1 MGAPA
6 VVSGRMKDNACSW
19 QLRAPY
25 RIALCALAL
34 ATIMM
39 VTCNLTKD
47 IPSLPESDASTDM
60 QILMQVQEDMEAADD
75 DSSFLYNQGSS
86 SLRNQDGV
94 KKFFK
99 KQIDT
104 ALTKMAKGKTGAAKK
119 TKINAKRVKAN
130 DASKATMQKALQAAA
145 NAKIEAMAQQRKAI
159 RAASRAKEAAAKAA
173 NAPMNKRGHDIV
185 KKAQNTARDS
195 AMAVEAAK
203 AAVRNLMRKKAK
215 ASKAILDAA
224 GGKYSKDTGFQGQG
238 GYFGAALKTAFHNG
252 QLTERLKYRDWKK
265 KTVMASAKL
274 AFKKGE
280 KEGFRKGFKKGEKR
294 GEKKELPKAVKKAQ
308 KVLLSKAK
316 AQRKAKALK
325 KKSKQK
331 AALKAAAKKEAS
343 KVRKKVL
350 RAAKRKEASAAVVE
364 FFDDENEDEF
374 VADTEEGL
382 DSD

>member
-104 ALTKMAKGKTGAAKK
+104 ALTKMAKGKTGVAKK

-203 AAVRNLMRKKAK
+203 AAVRTLMRKKAK

-224 GGKYSKDTGFQGQG
+224 GGKYMKETGYQGQG

-252 QLTERLKYRDWKK
+252 QLSERLKYRDWKK
-265 KTVMASAKL
+265 STVRASATL
-274 AFKKGE
+274 AFKRGE
-280 KEGFRKGFKKGEKR
+280 KTGFQKGFVKGEKR
-294 GEKKELPKAVKKAQ
+294 GEIKVLPKAVRKAEHLLAKRKKAIE
-308 KVLLSKAK
+308 KIAK
-316 AQRKAKALK
+316 RR
-325 KKSKQK
+325 KKSEKA
-331 AALKAAAKKEAS
+331 AALKAAVAKEAD
-343 KVRKKVL
+343 KVRKKLKVTRTSASESESAL
-350 RAAKRKEASAAVVE
+350 KEFSE
-364 FFDDENEDEF
+364 EEEEDLEN
-374 VADTEEGL
+374 
-382 DSD
+382 

>member
-224 GGKYSKDTGFQGQG
+224 GGKYMKETGYQVS
-238 GYFGAALKTAFHNG
+238 
-252 QLTERLKYRDWKK
+252 RL
-265 KTVMASAKL
+265 
-274 AFKKGE
+274 
-280 KEGFRKGFKKGEKR
+280 
-294 GEKKELPKAVKKAQ
+294 
-308 KVLLSKAK
+308 
-316 AQRKAKALK
+316 
-325 KKSKQK
+325 
-331 AALKAAAKKEAS
+331 
-343 KVRKKVL
+343 
-350 RAAKRKEASAAVVE
+350 
-364 FFDDENEDEF
+364 
-374 VADTEEGL
+374 EEI
-382 DSD
+382 DSESI

>member
-104 ALTKMAKGKTGAAKK
+104 ALTKMAKGKTGVAKK

-203 AAVRNLMRKKAK
+203 AAVRTLIRKKAK

-224 GGKYSKDTGFQGQG
+224 GGKYMKETGYQGQG

-252 QLTERLKYRDWKK
+252 QLSERLKYRDWKK
-265 KTVMASAKL
+265 STVRASATL
-274 AFKKGE
+274 AFKRGE
-280 KEGFRKGFKKGEKR
+280 KTGFQKGFVKGEKR
-294 GEKKELPKAVKKAQ
+294 GEIKVLPHAVRKAEHLLAKRKKAIE
-308 KVLLSKAK
+308 KIAK
-316 AQRKAKALK
+316 RR
-325 KKSKQK
+325 KKSQK
-331 AALKAAAKKEAS
+331 AAALKAAVAKEAD
-343 KVRKKVL
+343 KVRKKLKVTRTSASESESAL
-350 RAAKRKEASAAVVE
+350 KEFSE
-364 FFDDENEDEF
+364 EEEEDLEN
-374 VADTEEGL
+374 
-382 DSD
+382 

>member
-1 MGAPA
+1 MG
-6 VVSGRMKDNACSW
+6 
-19 QLRAPY
+19 
-25 RIALCALAL
+25 
-34 ATIMM
+34 
-39 VTCNLTKD
+39 
-47 IPSLPESDASTDM
+47 
-60 QILMQVQEDMEAADD
+60 
-75 DSSFLYNQGSS
+75 
-86 SLRNQDGV
+86 

-104 ALTKMAKGKTGAAKK
+104 ALTKMAKGKTGVAKK

-173 NAPMNKRGHDIV
+173 NVPMNKRGHEIV
-185 KKAQNTARDS
+185 KRAQNTARDS
-195 AMAVEAAK
+195 ALAVQAAK
-203 AAVRNLMRKKAK
+203 ASVRALAKAKAK

-265 KTVMASAKL
+265 KTVMASAKQ

-325 KKSKQK
+325 K
-331 AALKAAAKKEAS
+331 
-343 KVRKKVL
+343 
-350 RAAKRKEASAAVVE
+350 
-364 FFDDENEDEF
+364 
-374 VADTEEGL
+374 T
-382 DSD
+382 

>member
-224 GGKYSKDTGFQGQG
+224 GGKYMKETGYQGQG

-252 QLTERLKYRDWKK
+252 QLSERLKYRDWKK
-265 KTVMASAKL
+265 STVRASATL
-274 AFKKGE
+274 AFKRGE
-280 KEGFRKGFKKGEKR
+280 KTGFQKGFIKGEKR
-294 GEKKELPKAVKKAQ
+294 GEIKVLPKAVRKAEHLLAKRKKAIE
-308 KVLLSKAK
+308 KIAKRRRKSEKA
-316 AQRKAKALK
+316 
-325 KKSKQK
+325 
-331 AALKAAAKKEAS
+331 AALKAAVAKEAD
-343 KVRKKVL
+343 KVRKKLKVTRTSASESESAL
-350 RAAKRKEASAAVVE
+350 KEFSE
-364 FFDDENEDEF
+364 EEEEDLEN
-374 VADTEEGL
+374 
-382 DSD
+382 

>member
-224 GGKYSKDTGFQGQG
+224 GGKYMKETGYQGQG

-252 QLTERLKYRDWKK
+252 QLSERLKYRDWKK
-265 KTVMASAKL
+265 STVRASATL
-274 AFKKGE
+274 AFKRGE
-280 KEGFRKGFKKGEKR
+280 KTGFQKGFVKGEKR
-294 GEKKELPKAVKKAQ
+294 GEIKVLPEAVRKAEHLLAKRKKAIE
-308 KVLLSKAK
+308 KIAKRRRKSEKA
-316 AQRKAKALK
+316 
-325 KKSKQK
+325 
-331 AALKAAAKKEAS
+331 AALKAAVAKEAD
-343 KVRKKVL
+343 KVRKKLKVTRTSASESESAL
-350 RAAKRKEASAAVVE
+350 KEFSEEEEA
-364 FFDDENEDEF
+364 DLEN
-374 VADTEEGL
+374 
-382 DSD
+382 

>member
-203 AAVRNLMRKKAK
+203 AAVRTLMRKKAK

-224 GGKYSKDTGFQGQG
+224 GGKYMKETGYQGQG

-252 QLTERLKYRDWKK
+252 QLSERLKYRDWKK
-265 KTVMASAKL
+265 STVRASATL
-274 AFKKGE
+274 AFKRGE
-280 KEGFRKGFKKGEKR
+280 KTGFQKGFVKGEKR
-294 GEKKELPKAVKKAQ
+294 GEIKVLPKAVRKAEHLLAKRKKAIE
-308 KVLLSKAK
+308 KIAK
-316 AQRKAKALK
+316 RR
-325 KKSKQK
+325 KKSE
-331 AALKAAAKKEAS
+331 KAAAPKAAVAKEAD
-343 KVRKKVL
+343 KVRKKLKVTRTSASESESAL
-350 RAAKRKEASAAVVE
+350 KEFSE
-364 FFDDENEDEF
+364 EEEEDLEN
-374 VADTEEGL
+374 
-382 DSD
+382 

>member
-60 QILMQVQEDMEAADD
+60 QILMQVQEDMEAAVD
-75 DSSFLYNQGSS
+75 DSS
-86 SLRNQDGV
+86 SLCNQDGV

-224 GGKYSKDTGFQGQG
+224 GGKYMKETGYQGQG

-252 QLTERLKYRDWKK
+252 QLSERLKYRDWKK
-265 KTVMASAKL
+265 STVRASATL
-274 AFKKGE
+274 AFKRGE
-280 KEGFRKGFKKGEKR
+280 KTGFQKGFIKGEKR
-294 GEKKELPKAVKKAQ
+294 GEIKVLPKAGRKAEHLLAKRKKAIE
-308 KVLLSKAK
+308 KIAKRRRKSEKA
-316 AQRKAKALK
+316 
-325 KKSKQK
+325 
-331 AALKAAAKKEAS
+331 AALKAAVAKEAD
-343 KVRKKVL
+343 KVRKKLKVTRTSASESESAL
-350 RAAKRKEASAAVVE
+350 KEFSE
-364 FFDDENEDEF
+364 EEEEDLEN
-374 VADTEEGL
+374 
-382 DSD
+382 

>member
-203 AAVRNLMRKKAK
+203 AAVRTLMRKKAK

-224 GGKYSKDTGFQGQG
+224 GGKYMKETGYQGQG

-252 QLTERLKYRDWKK
+252 QLSERLKYRDWKK
-265 KTVMASAKL
+265 STVRASATL
-274 AFKKGE
+274 AFKRGE
-280 KEGFRKGFKKGEKR
+280 KTGFQKGFVKGEKR
-294 GEKKELPKAVKKAQ
+294 GEIKVLPKAVRKAEHLLAKRKKAIE
-308 KVLLSKAK
+308 KIAK
-316 AQRKAKALK
+316 RR
-325 KKSKQK
+325 KKSEKA
-331 AALKAAAKKEAS
+331 AALKAAVAKEAD
-343 KVRKKVL
+343 KVRKKLKVTRTSASESESAL
-350 RAAKRKEASAAVVE
+350 KEFSE
-364 FFDDENEDEF
+364 EEEDDLEN
-374 VADTEEGL
+374 
-382 DSD
+382 

>member
-75 DSSFLYNQGSS
+75 DSSFLY
-86 SLRNQDGV
+86 NQDGV

-203 AAVRNLMRKKAK
+203 AAVRTLMRKKAK

-224 GGKYSKDTGFQGQG
+224 GGKYMKETGYQVS
-238 GYFGAALKTAFHNG
+238 
-252 QLTERLKYRDWKK
+252 RL
-265 KTVMASAKL
+265 
-274 AFKKGE
+274 
-280 KEGFRKGFKKGEKR
+280 
-294 GEKKELPKAVKKAQ
+294 
-308 KVLLSKAK
+308 
-316 AQRKAKALK
+316 
-325 KKSKQK
+325 
-331 AALKAAAKKEAS
+331 
-343 KVRKKVL
+343 
-350 RAAKRKEASAAVVE
+350 
-364 FFDDENEDEF
+364 
-374 VADTEEGL
+374 EEI
-382 DSD
+382 DSESI

>member
-1 MGAPA
+1 MGTVSVGDHRRGGQMADTCSFGAPF
-6 VVSGRMKDNACSW
+6 
-19 QLRAPY
+19 
-25 RIALCALAL
+25 RITLCALAL

-39 VTCNLTKD
+39 ATCSLTRD
-47 IPSLPESDASTDM
+47 TPLNIEDDASEQ
-60 QILMQVQEDMEAADD
+60 QILLDQNAWNSPEAGIAAV
-75 DSSFLYNQGSS
+75 LLQKKGSLK
-86 SLRNQDGV
+86 SLKIKAKSLS
-94 KKFFK
+94 KKSATTKKGRTTKKTTKSKK
-99 KQIDT
+99 KQGKKQATKKKVPKT
-104 ALTKMAKGKTGAAKK
+104 A
-119 TKINAKRVKAN
+119 V
-130 DASKATMQKALQAAA
+130 QKALQAAA
-145 NAKIEAMAQQRKAI
+145 NAKIEAMAQQRKALQ
-159 RAASRAKEAAAKAA
+159 AASKAKEAAAKAA
-173 NAPMNKRGHDIV
+173 NAPMNKRGHEIV
-185 KKAQNTARDS
+185 KRAQNTARDS
-195 AMAVEAAK
+195 ALAVDAAK
-203 AAVRNLMRKKAK
+203 ASVRALAKAKAK

-265 KTVMASAKL
+265 KTVMASAKQ

-280 KEGFRKGFKKGEKR
+280 KEGFRKGFKKG
-294 GEKKELPKAVKKAQ
+294 Q

-364 FFDDENEDEF
+364 FFDDENEDDF

>member
-145 NAKIEAMAQQRKAI
+145 NAKESAKIEAMAQQRKAI

-224 GGKYSKDTGFQGQG
+224 GGKYMKETGYQGQG
-238 GYFGAALKTAFHNG
+238 GYFGAGLKTAFHNG
-252 QLTERLKYRDWKK
+252 QLSERLKYRDWKK
-265 KTVMASAKL
+265 STVRASATL
-274 AFKKGE
+274 AFKRGE
-280 KEGFRKGFKKGEKR
+280 KTGFQKGFVKGEKR
-294 GEKKELPKAVKKAQ
+294 GEIKVLPKAVRKAEHLLAKRKKAIEKIAKRRRKSE
-308 KVLLSKAK
+308 KV
-316 AQRKAKALK
+316 
-325 KKSKQK
+325 
-331 AALKAAAKKEAS
+331 AALKAAVAKEAD
-343 KVRKKVL
+343 KVRKKLKVTRTSASESESAL
-350 RAAKRKEASAAVVE
+350 KEFSE
-364 FFDDENEDEF
+364 EEEEDLEN
-374 VADTEEGL
+374 
-382 DSD
+382 

>member
-1 MGAPA
+1 MGTVSVGDHRRGCQMADTCSFGAPF
-6 VVSGRMKDNACSW
+6 
-19 QLRAPY
+19 
-25 RIALCALAL
+25 RITLCALAL

-39 VTCNLTKD
+39 ATCSLTRD
-47 IPSLPESDASTDM
+47 TPLNIEDDASEQ
-60 QILMQVQEDMEAADD
+60 QILLDQNAWNSPEAGIAAV
-75 DSSFLYNQGSS
+75 LLQKKGSLK
-86 SLRNQDGV
+86 SLKIKAKSLS
-94 KKFFK
+94 KKSATTKKGRTTKKTTKSKK
-99 KQIDT
+99 KQGKKQATKKKVPKT
-104 ALTKMAKGKTGAAKK
+104 A
-119 TKINAKRVKAN
+119 V
-130 DASKATMQKALQAAA
+130 QKALQAAA
-145 NAKIEAMAQQRKAI
+145 NAKIEAMAQQRKALQ
-159 RAASRAKEAAAKAA
+159 AASKAKEAAAKAV
-173 NAPMNKRGHDIV
+173 NAPMNKRGHEIV
-185 KKAQNTARDS
+185 KRAQNTARDS
-195 AMAVEAAK
+195 ALAVDAAK
-203 AAVRNLMRKKAK
+203 ASVRALAKAKAK

-265 KTVMASAKL
+265 KTVMASAKQ
-274 AFKKGE
+274 A
-280 KEGFRKGFKKGEKR
+280 FKKGEKR

-364 FFDDENEDEF
+364 FFDDENEDDF

>member
-94 KKFFK
+94 
-99 KQIDT
+99 
-104 ALTKMAKGKTGAAKK
+104 AKK

-203 AAVRNLMRKKAK
+203 AAVRTLMRKKAK

-224 GGKYSKDTGFQGQG
+224 GGKYMKETGYQGQG

-252 QLTERLKYRDWKK
+252 QLSERLKYRDWKK
-265 KTVMASAKL
+265 STVRASATL
-274 AFKKGE
+274 AFKRGE
-280 KEGFRKGFKKGEKR
+280 KTGFQKGFVKGEKR
-294 GEKKELPKAVKKAQ
+294 GEIKVLPKAVRKAEHLLAKRKKAIE
-308 KVLLSKAK
+308 KIAK
-316 AQRKAKALK
+316 RR
-325 KKSKQK
+325 KKSEKA
-331 AALKAAAKKEAS
+331 AALKAAVAKEAD
-343 KVRKKVL
+343 KVRKKLKVTRTSASESESAL
-350 RAAKRKEASAAVVE
+350 KEFSE
-364 FFDDENEDEF
+364 EEEEDLEN
-374 VADTEEGL
+374 
-382 DSD
+382 

>member
-1 MGAPA
+1 MADTCSFGAPF
-6 VVSGRMKDNACSW
+6 
-19 QLRAPY
+19 
-25 RIALCALAL
+25 RITLCALAL

-39 VTCNLTKD
+39 ATCSLTRD
-47 IPSLPESDASTDM
+47 TPLNIEDDASEQ
-60 QILMQVQEDMEAADD
+60 QILLDQNAWNSPEAGIAAV
-75 DSSFLYNQGSS
+75 LLQKKGSLK
-86 SLRNQDGV
+86 SLKIKAKSLS
-94 KKFFK
+94 KKSATSKKGRTTKKTTKSKK
-99 KQIDT
+99 KQGKKQATKKKVPKT
-104 ALTKMAKGKTGAAKK
+104 A
-119 TKINAKRVKAN
+119 V
-130 DASKATMQKALQAAA
+130 QKALQAAA
-145 NAKIEAMAQQRKAI
+145 NAKIEAMAQQRKALQ
-159 RAASRAKEAAAKAA
+159 AASKAKEAAAKAA
-173 NAPMNKRGHDIV
+173 NAPMNKRGHEIV
-185 KKAQNTARDS
+185 KRAQNTARDS
-195 AMAVEAAK
+195 ALAVDAAK
-203 AAVRNLMRKKAK
+203 ASVRALAKAKAK

-265 KTVMASAKL
+265 KTVMASAKQ

-280 KEGFRKGFKKGEKR
+280 KEGFSKGFKKGEKR

-350 RAAKRKEASAAVVE
+350 RAAKRKKPSAAVVE
-364 FFDDENEDEF
+364 FFDDENEDAF

>member
-224 GGKYSKDTGFQGQG
+224 GGKYMKETGYQGQG

-252 QLTERLKYRDWKK
+252 QLSERLKYRDWKK
-265 KTVMASAKL
+265 STVRASATL
-274 AFKKGE
+274 AFKRGE
-280 KEGFRKGFKKGEKR
+280 KTGFQKGFVKGEKR
-294 GEKKELPKAVKKAQ
+294 GEIKVLPKAVRKAEHLLAKRKKAIE
-308 KVLLSKAK
+308 KIAKRRRKSEKA
-316 AQRKAKALK
+316 
-325 KKSKQK
+325 
-331 AALKAAAKKEAS
+331 AALKAAVAKEAD
-343 KVRKKVL
+343 KVRKKLKVTRTSASESESAL
-350 RAAKRKEASAAVVE
+350 KEFSE
-364 FFDDENEDEF
+364 EEEEDLEN
-374 VADTEEGL
+374 
-382 DSD
+382 

>member
-104 ALTKMAKGKTGAAKK
+104 ALTKMAKGKTGVAKK

-195 AMAVEAAK
+195 AMAGEAAK

-224 GGKYSKDTGFQGQG
+224 GGKYMKETGYQGQG

-252 QLTERLKYRDWKK
+252 QLSERLKYRDWKK
-265 KTVMASAKL
+265 STVRASATL
-274 AFKKGE
+274 AFKRGE
-280 KEGFRKGFKKGEKR
+280 KTGFQKGFIKGEKR
-294 GEKKELPKAVKKAQ
+294 GEIKVLPKAVRKAEHLLAKRKKAIE
-308 KVLLSKAK
+308 KIAKRRRKSEKA
-316 AQRKAKALK
+316 
-325 KKSKQK
+325 
-331 AALKAAAKKEAS
+331 AALKAAVAKEAD
-343 KVRKKVL
+343 KVRKKLKVTRTSASESESAL
-350 RAAKRKEASAAVVE
+350 KEFSE
-364 FFDDENEDEF
+364 EEEEDLEN
-374 VADTEEGL
+374 
-382 DSD
+382 

>member
-1 MGAPA
+1 
-6 VVSGRMKDNACSW
+6 
-19 QLRAPY
+19 
-25 RIALCALAL
+25 
-34 ATIMM
+34 
-39 VTCNLTKD
+39 
-47 IPSLPESDASTDM
+47 
-60 QILMQVQEDMEAADD
+60 
-75 DSSFLYNQGSS
+75 
-86 SLRNQDGV
+86 
-94 KKFFK
+94 
-99 KQIDT
+99 
-104 ALTKMAKGKTGAAKK
+104 
-119 TKINAKRVKAN
+119 
-130 DASKATMQKALQAAA
+130 
-145 NAKIEAMAQQRKAI
+145 
-159 RAASRAKEAAAKAA
+159 
-173 NAPMNKRGHDIV
+173 MNKRGHEIV
-185 KKAQNTARDS
+185 KRAQNTARDS
-195 AMAVEAAK
+195 ALAVDAAK
-203 AAVRNLMRKKAK
+203 ASVRALAKAKAK

-265 KTVMASAKL
+265 KTVMASAKQ
-274 AFKKGE
+274 A
-280 KEGFRKGFKKGEKR
+280 FKKGEKR

-350 RAAKRKEASAAVVE
+350 RAAKRKKPSAAVVE
-364 FFDDENEDEF
+364 FFDDENEDAF

>member
-75 DSSFLYNQGSS
+75 DSSFLY
-86 SLRNQDGV
+86 NQDGV

-203 AAVRNLMRKKAK
+203 AAVRTLMRKKAK

-224 GGKYSKDTGFQGQG
+224 GGKYMKETGYQGQG
-238 GYFGAALKTAFHNG
+238 GYFGAVLKTAFHNG
-252 QLTERLKYRDWKK
+252 QLSERLKYRDWKK
-265 KTVMASAKL
+265 STVRASATL
-274 AFKKGE
+274 AFKRGE
-280 KEGFRKGFKKGEKR
+280 KTGFQKGFVKGEKR
-294 GEKKELPKAVKKAQ
+294 GEIKVLPKAVRKAEHLLAKRKKAIE
-308 KVLLSKAK
+308 KIAKRRRKSEKA
-316 AQRKAKALK
+316 
-325 KKSKQK
+325 
-331 AALKAAAKKEAS
+331 AALKAAVAKEAD
-343 KVRKKVL
+343 KVRKKLKVTRTSASESESAL
-350 RAAKRKEASAAVVE
+350 KEFSE
-364 FFDDENEDEF
+364 EEEEDLEN
-374 VADTEEGL
+374 
-382 DSD
+382 

>member
-224 GGKYSKDTGFQGQG
+224 GGKYMKETGYQGQG

-252 QLTERLKYRDWKK
+252 QLSERLKYRDWKK
-265 KTVMASAKL
+265 STVRASATL
-274 AFKKGE
+274 AFKRGE
-280 KEGFRKGFKKGEKR
+280 KTGFQKGFIKGEKR
-294 GEKKELPKAVKKAQ
+294 GEIKVLPKAVRKAEHLLAKRKKAIE
-308 KVLLSKAK
+308 KIAKRRRKSEKA
-316 AQRKAKALK
+316 
-325 KKSKQK
+325 
-331 AALKAAAKKEAS
+331 AALKAAVAKEAD
-343 KVRKKVL
+343 KVRKKLKVTRTSASESESAL
-350 RAAKRKEASAAVVE
+350 KEFSEEEEA
-364 FFDDENEDEF
+364 DLEN
-374 VADTEEGL
+374 
-382 DSD
+382 

>member
-203 AAVRNLMRKKAK
+203 AAVRTLMRKKAK

-224 GGKYSKDTGFQGQG
+224 GGKYMKETGYQGQG

-252 QLTERLKYRDWKK
+252 QLSERLKYRDWKK
-265 KTVMASAKL
+265 STVRASATL
-274 AFKKGE
+274 AFKRGE
-280 KEGFRKGFKKGEKR
+280 KTGFQKGFVKGEKR
-294 GEKKELPKAVKKAQ
+294 GEIKVLPKAVRKAEHLLAKRKKAIE
-308 KVLLSKAK
+308 KIAK
-316 AQRKAKALK
+316 RR
-325 KKSKQK
+325 KKSEKA
-331 AALKAAAKKEAS
+331 AALKAAVAKEAD
-343 KVRKKVL
+343 KVRKKLKVTRTSASESESAL
-350 RAAKRKEASAAVVE
+350 KEFSE
-364 FFDDENEDEF
+364 EEEEDLEN
-374 VADTEEGL
+374 
-382 DSD
+382 

>member
-1 MGAPA
+1 MG
-6 VVSGRMKDNACSW
+6 W

-224 GGKYSKDTGFQGQG
+224 GGKYMKETGYQGQG

-252 QLTERLKYRDWKK
+252 QLSERLKYRDWKK
-265 KTVMASAKL
+265 STVRASATL
-274 AFKKGE
+274 AFKRGE
-280 KEGFRKGFKKGEKR
+280 KTGFQKGFVKGEKR
-294 GEKKELPKAVKKAQ
+294 GEIKVLPKAV
-308 KVLLSKAK
+308 
-316 AQRKAKALK
+316 RKAEHLLAKREKAIEK
-325 KKSKQK
+325 IAKRRRKSEKA
-331 AALKAAAKKEAS
+331 AALKAAVAKEAD
-343 KVRKKVL
+343 KVRKKLKVTRTSASESESAL
-350 RAAKRKEASAAVVE
+350 KEFSE
-364 FFDDENEDEF
+364 EEEEDLEN
-374 VADTEEGL
+374 
-382 DSD
+382 

>member
-203 AAVRNLMRKKAK
+203 AAVRTLMRKKAK

-224 GGKYSKDTGFQGQG
+224 GGKYMKETGYQGQG

-252 QLTERLKYRDWKK
+252 QLSERLKYRDWKK
-265 KTVMASAKL
+265 STVRASATL
-274 AFKKGE
+274 AFKRGE
-280 KEGFRKGFKKGEKR
+280 KTGFQKGFVKGEKR
-294 GEKKELPKAVKKAQ
+294 GEIKVLPKAVRKAEHLLAKRKKAIE
-308 KVLLSKAK
+308 KIAKRRRKSEKA
-316 AQRKAKALK
+316 
-325 KKSKQK
+325 
-331 AALKAAAKKEAS
+331 AALKAAVAKEAD
-343 KVRKKVL
+343 KVRKKLKVTRTSASESESAL
-350 RAAKRKEASAAVVE
+350 KEFSE
-364 FFDDENEDEF
+364 EEEEDLEN
-374 VADTEEGL
+374 
-382 DSD
+382 